1 MLCYSSILSAIE
13 IYTYIFF
20 LRFRRKFCDKISVT
34 NVLILP
40 FQSYLISV
48 SLCTCVLFNLL
59 IVVFIRL
66 FDHHNILFFDTQL
79 FCNKV
84 SLYRQIVLTVF
95 IVHLRALFL
104 LHTCNFKNLNVLFP
118 KKKISQI
125 SLRWNS
131 DDFDDYYRHYINFLD
146 FILYIIIIF
155 EMSHFIV
162 LKFCMF

>member
-1 MLCYSSILSAIE
+1 M
-13 IYTYIFF
+13 FF

-95 IVHLRALFL
+95 IVHLRAFFL
-104 LHTCNFKNLNVLFP
+104 LHTCNFKNLNVLFQ
-118 KKKISQI
+118 KKKKSQKYP
-125 SLRWNS
+125 
-131 DDFDDYYRHYINFLD
+131 FDETQMTLMTTTDIILIFL
-146 FILYIIIIF
+146 ILY
-155 EMSHFIV
+155 STSSLY
-162 LKFCMF
+162 LKCLILL

>member
-1 MLCYSSILSAIE
+1 M
-13 IYTYIFF
+13 
-20 LRFRRKFCDKISVT
+20 
-34 NVLILP
+34 LILP

-84 SLYRQIVLTVF
+84 SLYRQIVLTLF
-95 IVHLRALFL
+95 IVHLRAFFL

-118 KKKISQI
+118 KKKSHKYP
-125 SLRWNS
+125 
-131 DDFDDYYRHYINFLD
+131 FDETQMTLMITTDIILIFL
-146 FILYIIIIF
+146 ILYSTSSLYLKCLILLCWNFVCFRHMYYVCTDLLMLHYNLFLMSFVFDIIYLI
-155 EMSHFIV
+155 
-162 LKFCMF
+162 

>member
-1 MLCYSSILSAIE
+1 M
-13 IYTYIFF
+13 FF

-66 FDHHNILFFDTQL
+66 FDHHSILFFDTQL

-84 SLYRQIVLTVF
+84 SLYRQIVLTLF
-95 IVHLRALFL
+95 IVHLRAFFL
-104 LHTCNFKNLNVLFP
+104 LHTCNFKNLTQMTLM
-118 KKKISQI
+118 ITTDI
-125 SLRWNS
+125 IL
-131 DDFDDYYRHYINFLD
+131 IFL
-146 FILYIIIIF
+146 ILY
-155 EMSHFIV
+155 STSSLY
-162 LKFCMF
+162 LKCLILLC

>member
-1 MLCYSSILSAIE
+1 M
-13 IYTYIFF
+13 FF

-118 KKKISQI
+118 KKKKSQKYP
-125 SLRWNS
+125 
-131 DDFDDYYRHYINFLD
+131 FDETQMTLMTTTDIILIFL
-146 FILYIIIIF
+146 ILY
-155 EMSHFIV
+155 STSSLY
-162 LKFCMF
+162 LKCLILLC

>member
-40 FQSYLISV
+40 FQSYFISV
-48 SLCTCVLFNLL
+48 SLCICVLFNLL
-59 IVVFIRL
+59 IIRL

-104 LHTCNFKNLNVLFP
+104 LHTCNFKNFKCFIS
-118 KKKISQI
+118 KKKKSHKYP
-125 SLRWNS
+125 
-131 DDFDDYYRHYINFLD
+131 FDETQMTLMITTDIILIFL
-146 FILYIIIIF
+146 ILY
-155 EMSHFIV
+155 STSSLY
-162 LKFCMF
+162 LKCLILLC

>member
-1 MLCYSSILSAIE
+1 MNGINVLFIVWMITRSSEWYFCYSSILSAIE
-13 IYTYIFF
+13 IYTYMFF

-59 IVVFIRL
+59 IVGFIRL

-95 IVHLRALFL
+95 IVHLRAFFL

-118 KKKISQI
+118 KKKNLTNIPLMK
-125 SLRWNS
+125 LRW
-131 DDFDDYYRHYINFLD
+131 LWWLLQT
-146 FILYIIIIF
+146 LY
-155 EMSHFIV
+155 
-162 LKFCMF
+162 

>member
-1 MLCYSSILSAIE
+1 M
-13 IYTYIFF
+13 FF

-34 NVLILP
+34 NVLLLP

-66 FDHHNILFFDTQL
+66 FDHHNI

-118 KKKISQI
+118 KKKSHKYP
-125 SLRWNS
+125 
-131 DDFDDYYRHYINFLD
+131 FDETRMTLMTTTDIILIFL
-146 FILYIIIIF
+146 ILY
-155 EMSHFIV
+155 STSSLY
-162 LKFCMF
+162 LKCLILLC

>member
-1 MLCYSSILSAIE
+1 M
-13 IYTYIFF
+13 FF

-95 IVHLRALFL
+95 IVHLRAFFL

-118 KKKISQI
+118 KKKKNLKNIPLMK
-125 SLRWNS
+125 LR
-131 DDFDDYYRHYINFLD
+131 
-146 FILYIIIIF
+146 
-155 EMSHFIV
+155 
-162 LKFCMF
+162 